1 MRLRATLASFLTL
14 ILVSLPSVAANCE
27 IKCGLAQTL
36 PSCHTSGV
44 QAKAGQQAQAQEQ
57 MANMPGMEHMGA
69 ADQDSEALVSVVT
82 ALDCRAHVCAQQPA
96 FFSEQKAVVA
106 HASVSTEAVF
116 FDSFQF
122 APELLN
128 TEVSSR
134 GPPLLHPSTPI
145 TLHTT
150 LRV

>member
-1 MRLRATLASFLTL
+1 
-14 ILVSLPSVAANCE
+14 
-27 IKCGLAQTL
+27 
-36 PSCHTSGV
+36 
-44 QAKAGQQAQAQEQ
+44 
-57 MANMPGMEHMGA
+57 MPGMEHMGA